1 MDSEHEGNGMEIPG
15 RGKKAWTWLRKLRDR
30 RG

>member
-1 MDSEHEGNGMEIPG
+1 MGSEHEGNVLEIPG
-15 RGKKAWTWLRKLRDR
+15 RGKKARTWLRKLRDR